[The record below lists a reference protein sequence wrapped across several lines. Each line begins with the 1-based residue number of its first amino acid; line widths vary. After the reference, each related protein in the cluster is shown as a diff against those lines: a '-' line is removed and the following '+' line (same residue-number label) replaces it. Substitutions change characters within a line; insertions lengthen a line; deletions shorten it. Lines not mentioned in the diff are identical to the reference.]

1 MSGGHFDYI
10 QYSLDNVI
18 GYIEKEIDN
27 NQHFTAETIEKFKE
41 GLKAVQL
48 ARIYIHRIDWLL
60 SADDG
65 EDSFHRHLKSDL
77 EKV

>member
-10 QYSLDNVI
+10 QCSLDIVI
-18 GYIEKEIDN
+18 GCIEAEIDN
-27 NQHFTAETIEKFKE
+27 NQHFTAKTIKKFKE

-48 ARIYIHRIDWLL
+48 ARIYIHRMDLLL

-65 EDSFHRHLKSDL
+65 EDSFHRRLKSDL